1 MIKKLNL
8 HKNHLNIGK
17 ENIESISTSIYTKN
31 LLKLDLSNS
40 KIQTSDISLIA
51 NSKYLGNLIC
61 LKLNYCENLDE
72 TSLNKLVNS

>member
-8 HKNHLNIGK
+8 NKNHLNIGK

-40 KIQTSDISLIA
+40 
-51 NSKYLGNLIC
+51 
-61 LKLNYCENLDE
+61 
-72 TSLNKLVNS
+72 